1 MAYYKNLEGMYIHE
15 VKEIWKECTYMKL
28 KKFKSSRYLL
38 FFKTQTITCEKKKK
52 KIVFRIV

>member
-28 KKFKSSRYLL
+28 KKFKSSR
-38 FFKTQTITCEKKKK
+38 
-52 KIVFRIV
+52 